1 MLSRLKVRRE
11 GLKKKK
17 NIQESLGKK
26 EGENKPASFFFFL
39 SFLTFTILWLKEMV
53 GVRGIHVKPGK
64 IKQDSI
70 VGGGC
75 PLCLRALAALVHGS
89 RSPQGGGHALVSAA
103 SVPAHR

>member
-1 MLSRLKVRRE
+1 M
-11 GLKKKK
+11 
-17 NIQESLGKK
+17 
-26 EGENKPASFFFFL
+26 
-39 SFLTFTILWLKEMV
+39 

-64 IKQDSI
+64 IKQDSM
-70 VGGGC
+70 VGGGGGGGC